1 MQHYDTRIPA
11 PAPAGSQGEQEPYG
25 KVDPDLCVAP
35 EPACRP
41 ASRWARTWRC
51 STRRSTIKE
60 EAEIKVLP
68 GEAPDALTNVEIG
81 TFLFKDLNRR
91 QGAHAQGLVF
101 TYSFENAIG
110 RSSDEAL
117 GAARQRVAALCGQAA
132 KANAEDADN
141 AAAGSGAEPAQDS
154 ITTLI
159 GVRTVAVRF
168 GTGRV
173 GCYQI
178 HGPHLRG
185 REHAAAA
192 RSRSCARSRFAR
204 RRP

>member
-1 MQHYDTRIPA
+1 M
-11 PAPAGSQGEQEPYG
+11 
-25 KVDPDLCVAP
+25 
-35 EPACRP
+35 
-41 ASRWARTWRC
+41 
-51 STRRSTIKE
+51 
-60 EAEIKVLP
+60 
-68 GEAPDALTNVEIG
+68 EIG